1 MNMRT
6 TMSEGFWDFSNRVYR
21 KRNVSLCCLCCL
33 CCLSLQDLYG
43 LDVNLLLFACWHARS
58 RGLFEPALVEKA
70 LTFSSTWA
78 DHVVKPLRGA
88 RRWMKTQME
97 SCKAPHEEVL
107 SEKVLDEDFH
117 RLREQIKALELQS
130 EKFQEHTL
138 ESMVSGRELLL
149 SVEMQIA
156 AAVYNLHCV
165 LLSTFNSE
173 QLPRPLP
180 LHDFLTT
187 LILNALDQ
195 DPDDDNL
202 QQAVSRE
209 LNAQRLGRPGVRIC
223 ESLPSA

>member
-1 MNMRT
+1 MNLRT
-6 TMSEGFWDFSNRVYR
+6 TMSEGFWDFSNRIYR
-21 KRNVSLCCLCCL
+21 KRDVSQ
-33 CCLSLQDLYG
+33 CCLSLQNLYG

-58 RGLFEPALVEKA
+58 RGLFDIALVEKA
-70 LTFSSTWA
+70 LTFSSAWA

-88 RRWMKTQME
+88 RRWMKAQME
-97 SCKAPHEEVL
+97 NSKAPHEEVL
-107 SEKVLDEDFH
+107 AEEVLAEEVLVEDFH
-117 RLREQIKALELQS
+117 RLREQIKALELQC

-195 DPDDDNL
+195 DPDDNL
-202 QQAVSRE
+202 LHQAISRE
-209 LNAQRLGRPGVRIC
+209 LNAQSLGRPGVRIC

>member
-1 MNMRT
+1 MDLHT
-6 TMSEGFWDFSNRVYR
+6 AMSEGFWDFSNRVYR
-21 KRNVSLCCLCCL
+21 KRDVSL

-58 RGLFEPALVEKA
+58 HGLFEPALVEKA

-97 SCKAPHEEVL
+97 NGKAPHEEVQT
-107 SEKVLDEDFH
+107 EKILAEDFH
-117 RLREQIKALELQS
+117 RLREQIKALELQC

-138 ESMVSGRELLL
+138 ESLVSGRELLL

-156 AAVYNLHCV
+156 SAVYNLHYF
-165 LLSTFNSE
+165 LLSTFNS
-173 QLPRPLP
+173 QQRPRPLP
-180 LHDFLTT
+180 LRDFLAT
-187 LILNALDQ
+187 LILSALDQ
-195 DPDDDNL
+195 DPDDNL
-202 QQAVSRE
+202 LHQAISRE
-209 LNAQRLGRPGVRIC
+209 LNAQSLGRPGVRIC

>member
-1 MNMRT
+1 MDLHT
-6 TMSEGFWDFSNRVYR
+6 TMPEGFWDFSNRVYR
-21 KRNVSLCCLCCL
+21 KPDVSR

-70 LTFSSTWA
+70 LAFSSTWA

-88 RRWMKTQME
+88 RRWMKTQTE
-97 SCKAPHEEVL
+97 NNL
-107 SEKVLDEDFH
+107 GEDFH
-117 RLREQIKALELQS
+117 RLREQIKALELQC

-138 ESMVSGRELLL
+138 ESLVSGRELLQ

-156 AAVYNLHCV
+156 SAVYNLLYI
-165 LLSTFNSE
+165 LLSAFNPQ

-180 LHDFLTT
+180 LRDSLAT
-187 LILNALDQ
+187 LILSALDE
-195 DPDDDNL
+195 DPDDDAL
-202 QQAVSRE
+202 HQAVSRE
-209 LNAQRLGRPGVRIC
+209 LRANIRTC

>member
-1 MNMRT
+1 MDLHT
-6 TMSEGFWDFSNRVYR
+6 TMSEGFWDFSNRIYR
-21 KRNVSLCCLCCL
+21 KRDVSQ
-33 CCLSLQDLYG
+33 CCLSLQNLYG

-58 RGLFEPALVEKA
+58 RGLFDTALVAKA

-97 SCKAPHEEVL
+97 NSKALHEEVL
-107 SEKVLDEDFH
+107 AEEVLVEDFH

-138 ESMVSGRELLL
+138 ASMVSGRELLL

-165 LLSTFNSE
+165 LLSAVNTE

-180 LHDFLTT
+180 LRDFLVT

-209 LNAQRLGRPGVRIC
+209 LHAQSLGRPATTTC
-223 ESLPSA
+223 

>member
-6 TMSEGFWDFSNRVYR
+6 TMSEGFWDFSNRIYR
-21 KRNVSLCCLCCL
+21 KRDVSL

-97 SCKAPHEEVL
+97 TSKAAHEEVL
-107 SEKVLDEDFH
+107 GEEVLGEDFH

-138 ESMVSGRELLL
+138 ESMVNERELLL

-156 AAVYNLHCV
+156 SAVYNLHYF
-165 LLSTFNSE
+165 LLSTFIS
-173 QLPRPLP
+173 QQRPRPLP
-180 LHDFLTT
+180 LRDFLAT
-187 LILNALDQ
+187 LILSALDQ
-195 DPDDDNL
+195 DPDDNL
-202 QQAVSRE
+202 LHQAISRE
-209 LNAQRLGRPGVRIC
+209 LNAHSLGRPGVRIC